1 MTTELVWYITA
12 ATVIVGR
19 VRRKRAT
26 DEEINFWTTEECKT
40 ASVNSGEN

>member
-1 MTTELVWYITA
+1 MVWYITA
-12 ATVIVGR
+12 AATVIGGR

-26 DEEINFWTTEECKT
+26 DEEINFWTTEECET